1 MENNTLDFMEVRN
14 PRTLPARLAAQR
26 ISLGLTY
33 KPVIAKLPSGEL
45 LVVSFLM
52 KKVERDEYR
61 EDELLYHSNDGGK
74 TWLEPRTDVDQ
85 FREDVMLYRSG
96 DGGKTWSGPEILD
109 LPGCEPYLTVLK
121 DGTIFIT
128 SNEMENSVRNKKN
141 YCYNYLHR
149 SQDGGRTWSST
160 LIMPEEFRPVANITT
175 RNVLEMDDGSLM
187 IGFSEHRI
195 KHPKSCVWVSTDKG
209 KTWTEKYPAHF
220 EDVPKDYPYTI
231 MGEAYLWQGRSGKIY
246 TIVRVGVLNSWPIDG
261 TTDPGTIHEGRHDN
275 SERMILYFTKDM
287 GHNWQKVRDLGNY
300 GQMYPS
306 IMRLDDDRLLLT
318 FTQRAISPPLG
329 VRAVFGR
336 ETQDDITFDME
347 NDHIMIDTKTGNKK
361 SGGGFGPTVQLDDG
375 TLVTSYS
382 YRGEDGENYTEV
394 VRWRLT

>member
-1 MENNTLDFMEVRN
+1 MGNNTLDFIEVRN
-14 PRTLPARLAAQR
+14 PKTLPGRLAAQR
-26 ISLGLTY
+26 IGLGLTY

-128 SNEMENSVRNKKN
+128 SNVMVNNAPNERN
-141 YCYNYLHR
+141 YAYNYLHR

-160 LIMPEEFRPVANITT
+160 LIAPEEFRPVSSITT
-175 RNVLEMDDGSLM
+175 RNVLEMDDGSLV
-187 IGFSEHRI
+187 IGISEHRI
-195 KHPKSCVWVSTDKG
+195 KNSKSCIWISSDKG
-209 KTWTEKYPAHF
+209 KTWAEKYPAHF
-220 EDVPKDYPYTI
+220 EDVPRDYPYTI
-231 MGEAYLWQGRSGKIY
+231 MGEAYLWQAGCKIY
-246 TIVRVGVLNSWPIDG
+246 AILRVGVHNSWPIAG
-261 TTDPGTIHEGRHDN
+261 TTDPGETDN
-275 SERMILYFTKDM
+275 SERMILYSTTDM
-287 GHNWQKVRDLGNY
+287 GHNWQKVRDLGDY

-318 FTQRAISPPLG
+318 FTQRGVSPPFG
-329 VRAVFGR
+329 VRAVLGQ
-336 ETQDDITFDME
+336 ETQDDVTFDME
-347 NDHIMIDTKTGNKK
+347 NDHIMIDTKTPEGMK
-361 SGGGFGPTVQLDDG
+361 SGGGFGPTVKLDDG

-382 YRGEDGENYTEV
+382 YRGADREIRAEV